1 VWIFLFLD
9 HLSIPSS
16 SSSSS
21 LPKPLHALGAHRTDD
36 RDGRCID
43 RREESPLDS
52 IESKS
57 SLRRVSKK
65 RESESERDLS
75 DVLLRILETHAMDA
89 KNIQQIL

>member
-1 VWIFLFLD
+1 VWIFLLD

-65 RESESERDLS
+65 RESERDLS